1 MQHEVLREAS
11 RTYIADWDEVL
22 DDCVNPDSVIK
33 ATREIFEWHQKPTN
47 TYGDSL
53 GKLDILTER
62 ALPNAAS
69 LICQCGI
76 ENDINLKGY
85 LLSWA
90 FFSTTNPT
98 FKGSCKVFN
107 EITRTLSKMFK
118 ENTIHSQLTIK
129 EFAKIVKDIEH
140 KNAEQIFDETK
151 HGMKADA
158 LNHAIDLRKA
168 PGKFERSKECNVC
181 GKEKCLTER

>member
-1 MQHEVLREAS
+1 MLQHEVLREAS

-33 ATREIFEWHQKPTN
+33 ATREVFEWQQRANN

-62 ALPNAAS
+62 ALPNEAS
-69 LICQCGI
+69 LICFNCKF

-90 FFSTTNPT
+90 FFSRTNPT
-98 FKGSCKVFN
+98 FKGSPKVFN
-107 EITRTLSKMFK
+107 EITRTLRKY
-118 ENTIHSQLTIK
+118 HSLQIDHQR
-129 EFAKIVKDIEH
+129 ICKDSQGH
-140 KNAEQIFDETK
+140 
-151 HGMKADA
+151 
-158 LNHAIDLRKA
+158 
-168 PGKFERSKECNVC
+168 
-181 GKEKCLTER
+181 